1 MNKKIKHGII
11 GAGYLGSYH
20 AEQIKKINSVSFVGV
35 FDLVKSK
42 AQNIV
47 NSKGGTAYS
56 CPEDLLDCCD
66 SVSICT
72 PASNHFEVAKLA
84 LQKNCHI
91 FIEKPISNTLSSAK
105 KLVKIN
111 SSAKKIIQVGHI
123 ERYNP
128 GFVAFI
134 KNKPSPLFIESH
146 RLSKY
151 NVRGLDVPV
160 VLDLM
165 IHDIDLILSIVS
177 SKIKTI
183 DASGTS
189 VVSNGIDLANARIR
203 FENNVVAN
211 LTASRISNKQ
221 LRQMRVFEKKL
232 FSVVDFE
239 NQSLNCWAIKK
250 NQNIHKTQYSK
261 KPINALYLELKDFI
275 DCLKTKRQ
283 PLVGIN
289 EGTSALEVATKI
301 QKIIENTK

>member
-20 AEQIKKINSVSFVGV
+20 AEQIKKIKNVSFVGI
-35 FDLVKSK
+35 FDLIKSK

-47 NSKGGTAYS
+47 SSRGGAAYNRL
-56 CPEDLLDCCD
+56 EDLLDCCD
-66 SVSICT
+66 SVSVCT
-72 PASNHFEVAKLA
+72 PASNHFDVAKLA
-84 LQKNCHI
+84 LQKGCHL
-91 FIEKPISNTLSSAK
+91 FIEKPVSNTLSSAK
-105 KLVKIN
+105 KLIKIN

-128 GFVAFI
+128 GFVAFVQ
-134 KNKPSPLFIESH
+134 KKPSPLFIESH

-165 IHDIDLILSIVS
+165 IHDIDLILSIIS
-177 SKIKTI
+177 SKIKSI
-183 DASGTS
+183 DASGAS
-189 VVSNGIDLANARIR
+189 VVSSGIDLANARIR

-232 FSVVDFE
+232 YSVIDFE
-239 NQSLNCWAIKK
+239 GQSLNCWAIKK
-250 NQNIHKTQYSK
+250 NQNVHKAQYSK
-261 KPINALYLELKDFI
+261 KPVNALYLELKDFV
-275 DCLKTKRQ
+275 DCLITKRQ
-283 PLVGIN
+283 PLVSLRD
-289 EGTSALEVATKI
+289 GTRALEVATKI
-301 QKIIENTK
+301 QKIIENAK